1 MNQILVFFKITS
13 GPNTVVYYEAAVPQY
28 VLFPMLMKGKFTNKI
43 HGRVELKQ

>member
-1 MNQILVFFKITS
+1 VIIGLSEELMR
-13 GPNTVVYYEAAVPQY
+13 PHYEAVVPQY